1 MTETFDRMWAE
12 ARTRLHARIDLMA
25 AAAQAEAQGRSYS
38 RSLAQLERWARGR
51 ACLPT

>member
-12 ARTRLHARIDLMA
+12 ARARIHARIDMMA

-38 RSLAQLERWARGR
+38 RSLAQLGRWARES
-51 ACLPT
+51 ACQPT